1 MKIILIGSLLAA
13 IAGSAAG
20 AAPGAAS
27 ADTFPT
33 PAGPLTLTFLGH
45 GTLRFSLGATEV
57 YVDPVSRYG
66 NFAAMPK
73 ADLVLVT
80 HQHGDHLDAAA
91 IEALRKPGTVVVATK
106 ACAGKLP
113 GATVLTNGESGTWAG
128 VRVEAV
134 PAYNLEHKRPDGTP
148 FHPKGEGNGYVLTLG
163 GKRIYVA
170 GDTENIPEM
179 AALEGHRHRLPAHEP
194 ALHHDAGDGGR
205 RRPLLPA
212 EDPLPVP
219 LRRHR
224 PAEAGG
230 PAQGPAG
237 GGSAGADL
245 RVIADC
251 GLRIAD

>member
-1 MKIILIGSLLAA
+1 MRIFLIGTLLAA
-13 IAGSAAG
+13 IGAAAG
-20 AAPGAAS
+20 AAPAAAS
-27 ADTFPT
+27 ADTFPSPEGT
-33 PAGPLTLTFLGH
+33 LTLTFLGH
-45 GTLRFSLGATEV
+45 GTLRFSVGAAEV

-106 ACAGKLP
+106 ACTEKLP
-113 GATVLTNGESGTWAG
+113 GATVLANGESGTWAG

-148 FHPKGEGNGYVLTLG
+148 FHPRGDGNGYVLTLG

-179 AALEGHRHRLPAHEP
+179 ALLKDIDIAFLPMNLPYTMTPEMAAAAARAFRPKILYPYHFGDTDPQKLVDLLKDLPAVEV
-194 ALHHDAGDGGR
+194 R
-205 RRPLLPA
+205 VR
-212 EDPLPVP
+212 
-219 LRRHR
+219 
-224 PAEAGG
+224 
-230 PAQGPAG
+230 
-237 GGSAGADL
+237 DL
-245 RVIADC
+245 K
-251 GLRIAD
+251 

>member
-1 MKIILIGSLLAA
+1 MRIFLIGTLLAA
-13 IAGSAAG
+13 IGAVAG
-20 AAPGAAS
+20 AAPAAAS

-33 PAGPLTLTFLGH
+33 PEGTLTLTFLGH
-45 GTLRFSLGATEV
+45 GTLRFSLGAAEV

-106 ACAGKLP
+106 ACTEKLP
-113 GATVLTNGESGTWAG
+113 GATVLANGESGTWAG

-148 FHPKGEGNGYVLTLG
+148 FHPRGDGNGYVLTLG

-179 AALEGHRHRLPAHEP
+179 ALLKDIDIAFLPMNLPYTMTPEMAAAAARAFRPKILYPYHFGDTDPQKLVDLLKDLPAVEV
-194 ALHHDAGDGGR
+194 R
-205 RRPLLPA
+205 VR
-212 EDPLPVP
+212 
-219 LRRHR
+219 
-224 PAEAGG
+224 
-230 PAQGPAG
+230 
-237 GGSAGADL
+237 DL
-245 RVIADC
+245 K
-251 GLRIAD
+251 

>member
-1 MKIILIGSLLAA
+1 MRIVLTGMLLAGMA
-13 IAGSAAG
+13 WVATGS
-20 AAPGAAS
+20 PPEAAS
-27 ADTFPT
+27 TDTFST
-33 PAGPLTLTFLGH
+33 PAGPLTLAFLGH
-45 GTLRFSLGATEV
+45 GTLRFSLGAIEV

-91 IEALRKPGTVVVATK
+91 IEALRKAGTVVVATA
-106 ACAGKLP
+106 ACAAKLP
-113 GATVLTNGESGTWAG
+113 GATVLANGGSGDWAG

-179 AALEGHRHRLPAHEP
+179 AALKDIDIAFLPMNLPYTMTPEMVAAAARSFQPKILYPYHYGETDP
-194 ALHHDAGDGGR
+194 QKLVE
-205 RRPLLPA
+205 LLK
-212 EDPLPVP
+212 DLPKVEVWV
-219 LRRHR
+219 R
-224 PAEAGG
+224 
-230 PAQGPAG
+230 
-237 GGSAGADL
+237 DL
-245 RVIADC
+245 R
-251 GLRIAD
+251 

>member
-1 MKIILIGSLLAA
+1 MRIFLIGTLLAA
-13 IAGSAAG
+13 IGAAAG
-20 AAPGAAS
+20 AAPAAAS
-27 ADTFPT
+27 ADTFPAPEGT
-33 PAGPLTLTFLGH
+33 LTLTFLGH
-45 GTLRFSLGATEV
+45 GTLRFSLGAAEV

-106 ACAGKLP
+106 ACTEKLP
-113 GATVLTNGESGTWAG
+113 GATVLANGESGTWAG

-148 FHPKGEGNGYVLTLG
+148 FHPRGDGNGYVLTLG

-179 AALEGHRHRLPAHEP
+179 ALLKDIDIAFLPMNLPYTMTPEMAAAAARAFRPKILYPYHFGDTDPQKLVDLLKDLPAVEV
-194 ALHHDAGDGGR
+194 R
-205 RRPLLPA
+205 VR
-212 EDPLPVP
+212 
-219 LRRHR
+219 
-224 PAEAGG
+224 
-230 PAQGPAG
+230 
-237 GGSAGADL
+237 DL
-245 RVIADC
+245 K
-251 GLRIAD
+251 

>member
-1 MKIILIGSLLAA
+1 MRIFLIGTLLAA
-13 IAGSAAG
+13 IGAAAG
-20 AAPGAAS
+20 AAPAAAS
-27 ADTFPT
+27 ADTFPSPEGT
-33 PAGPLTLTFLGH
+33 LTLTFLGH
-45 GTLRFSLGATEV
+45 GTLRFSLGAAEV

-106 ACAGKLP
+106 ACTEKLP
-113 GATVLTNGESGTWAG
+113 GATVLANGESGTWAG

-148 FHPKGEGNGYVLTLG
+148 FHPRGDGNGYVLTLG

-179 AALEGHRHRLPAHEP
+179 ALLKDIDIAFLPMNLPYTMTPEMAAAAARAFRPKILYPYHF
-194 ALHHDAGDGGR
+194 GDTD
-205 RRPLLPA
+205 PQKLVDLLK
-212 EDPLPVP
+212 DLPGIEV
-219 LRRHR
+219 RVR
-224 PAEAGG
+224 
-230 PAQGPAG
+230 
-237 GGSAGADL
+237 DL
-245 RVIADC
+245 R
-251 GLRIAD
+251 